1 MSHNVDNYYRA
12 VGTYCDNKL
21 DEYFATITSA
31 IISKSFDIIARS
43 YRAVETRLKSLWMK
57 LILRIIWNNTFTMK
71 SFKSMR
77 ALTFENTVFSIGT
90 YTTIQTWVRFTTT
103 FLWRKWNYKYF
114 QDIIASSESLKQVH
128 KLLTVFYMPRGYA
141 GVVHETISLWWSVK

>member
-1 MSHNVDNYYRA
+1 
-12 VGTYCDNKL
+12 
-21 DEYFATITSA
+21 
-31 IISKSFDIIARS
+31 
-43 YRAVETRLKSLWMK
+43 MK

-114 QDIIASSESLKQVH
+114 QDIIASSESLKQVQ
-128 KLLTVFYMPRGYA
+128 KLLTVFYIRKYITVMECEINTGYA
-141 GVVHETISLWWSVK
+141 FLWAIKMPSYRWFLCRIFGWSRSNQSKNRLWNIYLVQ